1 MGFLFLC
8 LPLTKIPMNWIFKYG
23 LPSGVWMNGTA
34 SAYYIG
40 NIPQSSLLMVK
51 SPIKA
56 EVRFAVGGK
65 DIMYDGQ
72 GVVTLG
78 NVLQSITGTDK
89 FSFIL

>member
-1 MGFLFLC
+1 
-8 LPLTKIPMNWIFKYG
+8 
-23 LPSGVWMNGTA
+23 
-34 SAYYIG
+34 
-40 NIPQSSLLMVK
+40 MVK